1 MGNRFDDASK
11 RAARQTDAELQGE
24 IGSLSS
30 LSEDSMAKLFPK
42 RDDQE
47 KLRDL
52 LQAVKSAT
60 DENAQVAAFREKME
74 TCGHIALRLVKTFV
88 KPL

>member
-1 MGNRFDDASK
+1 MGNRFEDASK
-11 RAARQTDAELQGE
+11 RAARQTDEELQAE

-30 LSEDSMAKLFPK
+30 LSHDAMAKLFPK
-42 RDDQE
+42 REDQE

-60 DENAQVAAFREKME
+60 DENAQINAFREKLE
-74 TCGHIALRLVKTFV
+74 TSGHIVLRLVKTFI